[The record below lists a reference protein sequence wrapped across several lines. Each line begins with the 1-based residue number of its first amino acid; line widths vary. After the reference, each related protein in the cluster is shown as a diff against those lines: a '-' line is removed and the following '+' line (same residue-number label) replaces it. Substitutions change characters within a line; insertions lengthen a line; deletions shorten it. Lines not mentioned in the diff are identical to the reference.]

1 MAQRSSPLKNALR
14 YLVRGQRLA
23 GGWTEENPR
32 DRSWEDLYR
41 GRWQHDRI
49 VRSTHG
55 VNCTGSC
62 SWKIYVKDGVITWET
77 QQTDY
82 PSLGPDF
89 PEYEPRGCARG
100 ASFSWYVYSPIRI
113 KYPYVR
119 GVLWR
124 AWQDALA
131 EVGDPVEAWSR
142 LVRDPETLA
151 RIRSARGKGGFV
163 RVGWDE
169 ASRLVAAALLY
180 TMERYGPDR
189 IAGFSPIPAMSM
201 VSYAAGSRLITLLG
215 GTMLSFYDWYADL
228 PPASPQVWGEQTDV
242 PESADWYNAGYIIV
256 WGTNLPMTRTPDA
269 HFLAE
274 ARYNGT
280 KVVAVSPDYAE
291 YVKFADLWLAARPG
305 TDGALA
311 MAMTYVILK
320 EFYVERTTPY
330 FEEYVRRYTDLPFLV
345 RLIRRDD
352 VWVADRYLT
361 AAELGWDTPYSHYK
375 PTVWDG
381 ERDGPAVPKGT
392 IGHRWEGQGR
402 WNLKPEDE
410 DGRPLSSNLTL
421 LGAADDIVPVAF
433 PYFAEDS
440 ARTLVRRV
448 PVRFVSVGGEKVPVA
463 TVFDLL
469 LAHVGVAREMSGQ
482 LEAGEPEPR
491 PYSPAWQERITGVPR
506 DLVERVAREFAD
518 NAARTRGR
526 SLIAMG
532 AGTNHWYHS
541 DLIYRAML
549 NLVLL
554 TGCQG
559 VNGGGWAHYV
569 GQEKVRPLEGWSTL
583 AFAQDWVRP
592 ARQQNGTLVFYFGS
606 GQHRYETQDL
616 GSLYS
621 PLARRLSAR
630 HPRDLA
636 RLAIRRGWLPF
647 YPQFDRSP
655 VALVEEARRAGAES
669 DDDVVRYVK
678 EALADGR
685 LHWAIDDP
693 DHPDNGPKVL
703 FVWRGNLLGA
713 SGKGHEYLLKHFLGT
728 EGHVLGQPGEA
739 SGPEG
744 GRLDLLVNLDFR
756 MTSTGLYAD
765 VVLPAATWYEKTDLS
780 STDMHPFVHPFNP
793 AVSPLWES
801 RTDWHA
807 FVTLAQ
813 AVSELAAQRKPV
825 IEDIVAAPLLHDTPD
840 EIPAVASVEESY
852 DSPTGPTEPRLVVVR
867 RDLAHVAEQMTSIG
881 PLAEAG
887 IGAKGIRI
895 DGHEAYQELLDHL
908 GARAD
913 GSVCRGRPDI
923 RRDRDVADAIL
934 LLSGTTNGR
943 RAVEEWRALERT
955 TGLEL
960 AHLAAGRAEER
971 YTLQALTVQPRPAI
985 VAPVWSGI
993 EREDR
998 RYAPFTVNVEELVPW
1013 RTLTGRQH
1021 FYLDHPWMQE
1031 FGESLPLYRPPLG
1044 LEPFGPGDRDPDHEG
1059 RRVMVR
1065 YLTPHQKWGIHST
1078 YTDTPRMLTLF
1089 RGGQTI
1095 WISPQDAEALGIRDN
1110 DWIEAYNRNGT
1121 VAARAVVSHR
1131 IPPGVAFMYHAQ
1143 DRTIGVPKSPL
1154 TGGRGGTHNSL
1165 TRIMPKPTHMIGGW
1179 AQLSYGFNYYGP
1191 TGHQRDTMVW
1201 IRPMAEVDWLEG

>member
-1 MAQRSSPLKNALR
+1 MARRTSPLHNALR
-14 YLVRGQRLA
+14 YLVRGRRLA
-23 GGWTEENPR
+23 DGWVEENPR
-32 DRSWEDLYR
+32 DRAWEDLYR
-41 GRWQHDRI
+41 GRWQHDRV

-62 SWKIYVKDGVITWET
+62 SWKVYVKDGIITWET

-100 ASFSWYVYSPIRI
+100 ASFSWYVYSPLRI

-124 AWQDALA
+124 AWQAALA
-131 EVGDPVEAWSR
+131 AAGDPVAAWAQ
-142 LVRDPETLA
+142 VVEDPETTA

-163 RVGWDE
+163 RVGWDDV
-169 ASRLVAAALLY
+169 SRLVAAAVLHTL
-180 TMERYGPDR
+180 ERYGPDR

-201 VSYAAGSRLITLLG
+201 VSYTAGSRFISLLG

-242 PESADWYNAGYIIV
+242 PESADWFNAGYIIV

-274 ARYNGT
+274 ARYHGT

-291 YVKFADLWLAARPG
+291 VVKFADQWLAARPG

-320 EFYVERTTPY
+320 EFYIERSTPY
-330 FEEYVRRYTDLPFLV
+330 FEDYVRRYTDLPFLV
-345 RLIRRDD
+345 RLVPRDAE
-352 VWVADRYLT
+352 WVPDRYLT
-361 AAELGWDTPYSHYK
+361 AADLGWPTPYAHAK
-375 PTVWDG
+375 PLVWDAG
-381 ERDGPAVPKGT
+381 RDGPAVPKGT
-392 IGHRWEGQGR
+392 IGHRWEDRGR
-402 WNLKPEDE
+402 WNLRPEDE
-410 DGRPLSSNLTL
+410 DGRPIAARLTFRDE
-421 LGAADDIVPVAF
+421 AEAIVPVAF
-433 PYFAEDS
+433 PYFGDGPG
-440 ARTLVRRV
+440 RVLTRPV
-448 PVRFVSVGGEKVPVA
+448 PVRDVTVRGQAFRVT

-469 LAHVGVAREMSGQ
+469 VAHVGVARG
-482 LEAGEPEPR
+482 LPGESAEEPPESR
-491 PYSPAWQERITGVPR
+491 PYTPAWQEAITGVPR
-506 DLVERVAREFAD
+506 DQVERVAREFAD

-541 DLIYRAML
+541 DVTYRAML

-592 ARQQNGTLVFYFGS
+592 PRQQNGTLVFYFAS
-606 GQHRYETQDL
+606 GQHRYPAPDL
-616 GSLYS
+616 GPLYS
-621 PLARRLSAR
+621 PLAHRLAAR
-630 HPRDLA
+630 HPQDLIQQA
-636 RLAIRRGWLPF
+636 VRRGWLPF
-647 YPQFDRSP
+647 YPQFDRNP
-655 VALVEEARRAGAES
+655 VAVVDEARQAGARQAEEI
-669 DDDVVRYVK
+669 VRYVR
-678 EALADGR
+678 EALATGR
-685 LHWAIDDP
+685 LRWAIEDP
-693 DHPDNGPKVL
+693 DRPENGPKVL

-713 SGKGHEYLLKHFLGT
+713 SGKGHEYLLKHLLGAD
-728 EGHVLGQPGEA
+728 GHVLGRPD
-739 SGPEG
+739 GPSVNPG
-744 GRLDLLVNLDFR
+744 GRLDLFVNLDFR

-793 AVSPLWES
+793 AVAPMWDS
-801 RTDWHA
+801 RTDWDA
-807 FVTLAQ
+807 FVTLAE
-813 AVSELAAQRKPV
+813 AVSALARDRRPV
-825 IEDIVAAPLLHDTPD
+825 VEDIVATPLLHDTPD
-840 EIPAVASVEESY
+840 EVPPARSSEEAV
-852 DSPTGPTEPRLVVVR
+852 DSPTGPTEPRFVVVR
-867 RDLAHVAEQMTSIG
+867 RDLAHLAEQMTAVG
-881 PLAEAG
+881 PLVETG
-887 IGAKGIRI
+887 YGAKGIRL
-895 DGHEAYQELLDHL
+895 DGRAAYRELREYL
-908 GARAD
+908 GACTD
-913 GSVCRGRPDI
+913 GVVSRGCPAI

-943 RAVEEWRALERT
+943 RAMEAWQALERT
-955 TGLEL
+955 TGLAL
-960 AHLAAGRAEER
+960 THLASGRAEER
-971 YTLQALTVQPRPAI
+971 YTLEALSVQPRPAI

-998 RYAPFTVNVEELVPW
+998 RYAPFTVNVEALVPW
-1013 RTLTGRQH
+1013 RTFTGRQH
-1021 FYLDHPWMQE
+1021 VYLDHPWMQE
-1031 FGESLPLYRPPLG
+1031 FGETLPLYRPPLG
-1044 LEPFGPGDRDPDHEG
+1044 LQPFGPGDHDPGTGG

-1095 WISPQDAEALGIRDN
+1095 WISPQDAEILGIRDN
-1110 DWIEAYNRNGT
+1110 DWIEAYNQNGA
-1121 VAARAVVSHR
+1121 VVARAVVSHR
-1131 IPPGVAFMYHAQ
+1131 IPAGVAFMYHAQ
-1143 DRTIGVPKSPL
+1143 DRTIGVPKSAV

-1165 TRIMPKPTHMIGGW
+1165 TRILPKPTHLIGGW

-1201 IRPMAEVDWLEG
+1201 LRPLGEVDWLDG